1 LSLSHRKARYRAAA
15 IRSKTNLIHF
25 SCSHELG
32 LTRGEVGCPASLMS
46 AMRRLPSPQEWID
59 SELFASQSGRCDGSR
74 MAKKRTPRTAQEE
87 TEFVK
92 AEGQRRRDQ
101 IAADDKAID
110 ERVKESI
117 RIHGP

>member
-1 LSLSHRKARYRAAA
+1 
-15 IRSKTNLIHF
+15 
-25 SCSHELG
+25 
-32 LTRGEVGCPASLMS
+32 
-46 AMRRLPSPQEWID
+46 
-59 SELFASQSGRCDGSR
+59 